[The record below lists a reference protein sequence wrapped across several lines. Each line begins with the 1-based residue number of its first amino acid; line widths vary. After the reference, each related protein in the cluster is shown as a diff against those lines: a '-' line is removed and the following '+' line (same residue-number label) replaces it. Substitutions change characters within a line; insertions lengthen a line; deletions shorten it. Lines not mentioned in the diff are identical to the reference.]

1 MKRGRVW
8 LRVIIAAAL
17 AAGGWWGYRMYH
29 AHVVTARSLPARP
42 GLADRPAV
50 LVESVAIAEAR
61 AQGWSHSRDGLV
73 ELSRLYHAN
82 GFFPEAI
89 TCYEGLSQL
98 EPGNPRWLHLRAS
111 IIANFGQMDE
121 ALPLRE
127 QVVKLAPSY
136 IPGRLRLGD
145 VLLKTNRSE
154 DAARVY
160 AEVLSRVPGEPYAL
174 LGLARCA
181 LVKNDWAKA
190 KAHLETAIA
199 QHPDFIGAISLMVT
213 VSEHLGDAATAE
225 AMRSAMAG
233 GVFTDLPDP
242 WIDELSEVCYDDYLL
257 SVAASVAN
265 FASNRAVALELINR
279 AIGLAPEVISY
290 RRQAGQY
297 YLQDSNFGAAKV
309 QLEKA
314 LAINPADSD
323 CWLRY
328 LDALRGLNQPQAVV
342 AAMRNGLAQ
351 CPQSS
356 GLHLEY
362 ARWLKSV
369 NRLDEAIT
377 EFRRGYELRPTEAS
391 PLVELATTYLT
402 AGRVNDAVESLNQAL
417 ERQPEH
423 PGALATLALIEIN
436 NHNEAEARRRFQQ
449 LRRQAKAPPELL
461 NNLVQAFQQQFGR
474 AP

>member
-1 MKRGRVW
+1 MKRRPAWVM
-8 LRVIIAAAL
+8 VVVVTAL
-17 AAGGWWGYRMYH
+17 AASGWWGYRLYTAH
-29 AHVVTARSLPARP
+29 AVTARYLPATP
-42 GLADRPAV
+42 VLTDRPSV
-50 LVESVAIAEAR
+50 LVESVATAEAR
-61 AQGWSHSRDGLV
+61 ARGWQHARDGLL

-82 GFFPEAI
+82 GFYPEAI
-89 TCYEGLSQL
+89 KCYEGLTQL

-111 IIANFGQMDE
+111 IVANFGRMDE

-127 QVVKLAPSY
+127 HVVKLAPTY
-136 IPGRLRLGD
+136 VPGRLRLGD
-145 VLLKTNRSE
+145 VLLKTNRAE

-190 KAHLETAIA
+190 KEHLEAAIA

-213 VSEHLGDAATAE
+213 VSEHLGDTATAE
-225 AMRSAMAG
+225 AMRTVMSG

-242 WIDELSEVCYDDYLL
+242 WVDELSEVCYDDYLL

-265 FASNRAVALELINR
+265 FANNRAVALELINR
-279 AIGLAPEVISY
+279 AIALSPEIIAY

-297 YLQDSNFGAAKV
+297 YLQDGNFGTAKV

-314 LAINPADSD
+314 LAINSADSD

-328 LDALRGLNQPQAVV
+328 LDALRGLNQTQAVV

-402 AGRVNDAVESLNQAL
+402 AGRTNEAVESLNQAL

-423 PGALATLALIEIN
+423 PGALAALALIEIN
-436 NHNEAEARRRFQQ
+436 QRNESEARRRFQQ